1 MNTRDVWHSPFD
13 ASRSRLS
20 TLSSAT
26 SGSMDAHN
34 QPAGKLRPPTLSLIT
49 PSASPPP
56 PPRSLSRATNYPPA
70 DSDREQPSP
79 SKRAR
84 LTRTPSSPLHHASS
98 PFNAEPS
105 SSTSH
110 SHSASASASR
120 NEPDEISKID
130 FQKAR
135 HESTMRVLNVWN
147 QLAERYA
154 RPLDEDDI
162 IDFATGK
169 VIKDRGVLRS
179 INSDYSFGFL
189 SKAAQADD
197 ASSDGGGAVTEGE
210 GEGPDEIDKVEAEIQ
225 RSKDFLEKE
234 RKALLKKKR
243 ALGPEDQDDL
253 KEFLRL
259 ERERQE
265 MGLDEEFSDEEW
277 ETEADVGSKV
287 VRARQVIPDEERS
300 DVALEIDG
308 GKPDGPY
315 ISHSRL
321 GKGKFN
327 ALAQEEEEE
336 SDASRSDGSVRRILH
351 EDNNDED
358 DEDDEDSSEDELG
371 TWDFD
376 EHNAVY
382 RIAKSSSPEAEPD
395 PDLDPDPSPSYSRS
409 PSPSSAPPSPPPR
422 PHHPSS
428 HPAQSLGDEVIEIF
442 DSPTPSPPP
451 TTRYSPTPQHPPSP
465 SPAPSIQFAVPSIP
479 ARFSAR
485 ERPSQSQLQ
494 TPPQSSSSVV
504 SRTPSVFSPTPDPNP
519 RPKPRPAYK
528 PANAPAA
535 SSSSSNGSGA
545 SKPIPSIDFNDLPV
559 SSSSSSASASYP
571 KNHQPAKPTPARPH
585 STASCTPAPTPAP
598 KRNLAEVVI
607 MRAPSRATATPGPQ
621 LQARYATPSGSSS
634 NTSRMSVPAASG
646 QDGGFRD
653 KGKGKEKE
661 KDTSS
666 DVPAPAPSRLRG
678 RPPKSKGPPHPNV
691 STSTPA
697 IPPSDKGKAK
707 AQAHAKNTPRQR
719 SPSTRLA
726 QSQSRSHSRLRL
738 LGSDNDSED
747 DDGQGSSS
755 DGPPLASFMSGSM
768 SRRGS
773 PLREASS
780 KPAPAPLSKMSLSA
794 AAGRKRKRVSSAS
807 MPGPDDGVAVDKL
820 GGCADF
826 SDTLLRLLCCVSRWM
841 GYSRIFFYFLFC
853 DLWRLSRWARTIS
866 SPGEKQREGC
876 DDGQVTVEGE
886 VCEAEKSE
894 FFEVASE
901 AARPT
906 TATRTGGR

>member
-1 MNTRDVWHSPFD
+1 
-13 ASRSRLS
+13 
-20 TLSSAT
+20 
-26 SGSMDAHN
+26 
-34 QPAGKLRPPTLSLIT
+34 
-49 PSASPPP
+49 
-56 PPRSLSRATNYPPA
+56 
-70 DSDREQPSP
+70 
-79 SKRAR
+79 
-84 LTRTPSSPLHHASS
+84 
-98 PFNAEPS
+98 
-105 SSTSH
+105 
-110 SHSASASASR
+110 
-120 NEPDEISKID
+120 
-130 FQKAR
+130 
-135 HESTMRVLNVWN
+135 MRVLNVWN

-210 GEGPDEIDKVEAEIQ
+210 GEGPDEIDEVEAEIQ

-277 ETEADVGSKV
+277 ETEADAGSRV

-300 DVALEIDG
+300 EGAFEIDG
-308 GKPDGPY
+308 GTPDGPY

-321 GKGKFN
+321 GKGKFK

-336 SDASRSDGSVRRILH
+336 ESDVSRSDGSVRRFLH
-351 EDNNDED
+351 EDNNDEG
-358 DEDDEDSSEDELG
+358 DEDEEDSSEDELG

-382 RIAKSSSPEAEPD
+382 RIAKSSSPEAE

-428 HPAQSLGDEVIEIF
+428 HPAQSLRDEVIEIF

-485 ERPSQSQLQ
+485 ETPSQSQLQ

-528 PANAPAA
+528 HANAPAA
-535 SSSSSNGSGA
+535 SSSSSA
-545 SKPIPSIDFNDLPV
+545 SKPIPSIDFKDFPA

-571 KNHQPAKPTPARPH
+571 KNHQPAKTTPARPH
-585 STASCTPAPTPAP
+585 STVSCTPAPTPAP

-621 LQARYATPSGSSS
+621 PQMQARYATPSGSSS

-726 QSQSRSHSRLRL
+726 QSRSQSHSRLRL

-755 DGPPLASFMSGSM
+755 DGPPLASFVSGSM

-773 PLREASS
+773 PVRGASS
-780 KPAPAPLSKMSLSA
+780 KPAPGPLSKISLSAAA

-820 GGCADF
+820 GGCTVLGTPRWLF
-826 SDTLLRLLCCVSRWM
+826 FLLCITLD
-841 GYSRIFFYFLFC
+841 GIFTHCDFY
-853 DLWRLSRWARTIS
+853 LWRMSRWARTIS
-866 SPGEKQREGC
+866 SPGERQREGC

-894 FFEVASE
+894 FFEIASE

-906 TATRTGGR
+906 TAKGTGGRWQRLRR

>member
-34 QPAGKLRPPTLSLIT
+34 QPAEKLRPPTLSLIT

-210 GEGPDEIDKVEAEIQ
+210 GEGPDEIDEVEAEIQ

-300 DVALEIDG
+300 EGAFEIDG

-321 GKGKFN
+321 GKGKFK

-351 EDNNDED
+351 EDNNDEG

-395 PDLDPDPSPSYSRS
+395 LDLDLDPSPSYSRS

-451 TTRYSPTPQHPPSP
+451 TTRYSPTQQHPPSP

-485 ERPSQSQLQ
+485 EIPSQSQLQ
-494 TPPQSSSSVV
+494 TPPQSSSSAV

-535 SSSSSNGSGA
+535 SSSSSA
-545 SKPIPSIDFNDLPV
+545 SKPIPSIDFNDFST

-571 KNHQPAKPTPARPH
+571 KNYQPAKPTPARPH

-621 LQARYATPSGSSS
+621 LQMQARHATPSGSGS
-634 NTSRMSVPAASG
+634 NTSRITVPAASSSLAG
-646 QDGGFRD
+646 RDGGFRD
-653 KGKGKEKE
+653 KWKGKEKDKD

-666 DVPAPAPSRLRG
+666 DVPAPAPSRPRG
-678 RPPKSKGPPHPNV
+678 RPKSKGPSHPSA
-691 STSTPA
+691 STSIPA
-697 IPPSDKGKAK
+697 IPASEKSKAK
-707 AQAHAKNTPRQR
+707 AQANANAKSTPRQR

-726 QSQSRSHSRLRL
+726 QTRSQSHSRLRL

-755 DGPPLASFMSGSM
+755 DGPPLASFVSGSM
-768 SRRGS
+768 SRKGS
-773 PLREASS
+773 PVRGASS
-780 KPAPAPLSKMSLSA
+780 KPAPGPLSKISLSA

-820 GGCADF
+820 GGCTDF
-826 SDTLLRLLCCVSRWM
+826 SDTPRWL
-841 GYSRIFFYFLFC
+841 FFCAVYHAGWDIHAYFLFSI
-853 DLWRLSRWARTIS
+853 LRFVA
-866 SPGEKQREGC
+866 
-876 DDGQVTVEGE
+876 
-886 VCEAEKSE
+886 AE
-894 FFEVASE
+894 
-901 AARPT
+901 
-906 TATRTGGR
+906 